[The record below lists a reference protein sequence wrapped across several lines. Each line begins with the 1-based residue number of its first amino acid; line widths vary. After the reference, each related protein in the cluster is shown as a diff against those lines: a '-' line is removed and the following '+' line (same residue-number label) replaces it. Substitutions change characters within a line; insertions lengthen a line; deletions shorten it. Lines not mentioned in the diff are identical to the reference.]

1 VPTARGVLHR
11 KKDGM
16 PGTMWKGKWIA
27 WALWGLLT
35 APVAGPAQR
44 EQNPQQPRFNVQVN
58 LVSLDV
64 EVLDPSGNPV
74 LGLTQKDFSIKEGG
88 KPVDISH
95 FAWQSER
102 PVNLAIVLDTS
113 AISTD
118 KLTKCKR
125 FIVELAHRLARADE
139 ICLFTFDTRDAY
151 LEQDFTP
158 SRLHIVEALE
168 NIGVPSGRSGSI
180 LKELFGKQPLTGLAI
195 DLALDKVHA
204 VPKGKKALLVISNRF
219 RGLGPVT
226 VEHIRESDCTL
237 STLEFDNKAA
247 RWASLGGDQIS
258 KNQLMQESGG
268 RNFSAD
274 TEDVEG
280 VCRKIV
286 FSLKNHYVLGY
297 LTEIGAAEKKP
308 RRVEVRVPGK
318 NYIIHSRR
326 SYQVQ

>member
-1 VPTARGVLHR
+1 
-11 KKDGM
+11 
-16 PGTMWKGKWIA
+16 MWKGKWIA

-74 LGLTQKDFSIKEGG
+74 LGLTQKDFSIKESG

-113 AISTD
+113 AISTE
-118 KLTKCKR
+118 KLTRCKR
-125 FIVELAHRLARADE
+125 FIVELAHRLARTDE

-158 SRLHIVEALE
+158 SRLRIVEALE
-168 NIGVPSGRSGSI
+168 NIGVLSGKSGGI
-180 LKELFGKQPLTGLAI
+180 LMELFGKQPMTGLAI
-195 DLALDKVHA
+195 DLALNKVRA
-204 VPKGKKALLVISNRF
+204 VQKGKKALLVISNRF

-247 RWASLGGDQIS
+247 RWATLGGDQIS
-258 KNQLMQESGG
+258 KNQLMHESGG

-280 VCRKIV
+280 VCRKIA

-297 LTEIGAAEKKP
+297 LTEIGATEKKP
-308 RRVEVRVPGK
+308 RRVEASVPGK
-318 NYIIHSRR
+318 NYIIHFRR
-326 SYQVQ
+326 SYQVQQQTAKTPTK